1 VQQPR
6 PKAPSIFVGI
16 DEKRV
21 PPVLIIH
28 GLTWPRRGAL
38 GYSGLGCIWK
48 PEKKSWERAFSLKVA
63 ETIESWP
70 DAVLSPELRRY
81 FDEARQRA
89 EKQQEYY
96 RQKAKQP
103 PKTKLKPLTSEERE
117 ARRGL
122 IEENR
127 KRRETEIETRF

>member
-1 VQQPR
+1 MQQQR

-16 DEKRV
+16 DENRV

-38 GYSGLGCIWK
+38 GYGGLGCIWK

-63 ETIESWP
+63 ETLESWP
-70 DAVLSPELRRY
+70 DAALSPELRRY
-81 FDEARQRA
+81 LDEARQRA

-96 RQKAKQP
+96 RQKAKQLL
-103 PKTKLKPLTSEERE
+103 KTKLKPLTLEERE
-117 ARRGL
+117 ARRRL

-127 KRRETEIETRF
+127 RKREAEMENRF

>member
-1 VQQPR
+1 MQQQR

-16 DEKRV
+16 DENRV

-63 ETIESWP
+63 ETLESWP
-70 DAVLSPELRRY
+70 DTTLSPELRRY
-81 FDEARQRA
+81 LDESRQRA

-96 RQKAKQP
+96 RQKAKQLL
-103 PKTKLKPLTSEERE
+103 KTKLKPLTLEERE
-117 ARRGL
+117 ARRRL

-127 KRRETEIETRF
+127 RKREAEMENRF